1 MGADPRAAER
11 ARHRRLQLLQLLAI
25 AVPTLAILLVS
36 ILMARSVLDAG
47 DERRVVQGAHESL
60 VEFRHTLQTLY
71 ADYLSGR
78 AQGSSAG
85 TPEWAPRA
93 FLDENARFQALAS
106 ARAFEPDEREVIAR
120 TRATVGKL
128 GTVVTL
134 DTIGTAPTP
143 AAQAKE
149 VVRVRALVAELDRNL
164 NDWVE
169 VLRAKLDRSSSSADH
184 MISRLLIGLG
194 VLITLL
200 VALATAMWVAV
211 DRQRR
216 AALDEIKTER
226 DANEAVMTSVQDGLA
241 VLDADGV
248 IRQANERLAQISG
261 VPVDELVGARAPWL
275 DDVPGD
281 FKGEIDIV
289 LAADGDSRHA
299 LLSASP
305 LADGAGVLH
314 VLKDVT
320 IRRQAESELRNL
332 SAEREVLRR
341 VATFVAGGAD
351 PAAVFD
357 LVACETAT
365 LLAADAAVVTR
376 FEVQTDR
383 TVDVGAWVDP
393 MSGAERPPTRVPLEG
408 GSPIALVF
416 QDGRP
421 ARVADFAKID
431 PTSAG
436 LLVGRGYRS
445 GAAAPVHVGNTRWGA
460 VAVLSHEADSFGPRV
475 EDRLARFAELVG
487 LTVANADARAR
498 LASQAA
504 TDPLTG
510 LANHRSFHERLEVEV
525 ARARHDQ
532 GDLALVMLDLDNFKE
547 VNDTYGHQVGDAV
560 LAEAGRRLA
569 GEARFGEV
577 VARIGGEEF
586 AWILPASDGL
596 NAWRAA
602 ERARRAVAE
611 RPFDG
616 GVGRITASA
625 GVADLDQAS
634 DAATLLRLADGALYW
649 AKASGRDATFRY
661 SPDVVRELSASE
673 RAERLARNQAV
684 TALRALAR
692 AVDAKDP
699 STARHA
705 ERVAAVAVQ
714 MGEQMGWSAE
724 RLQLL
729 QEAALLHDVG
739 KIGVPDSLLFKP
751 GRLTDAEKQEV
762 AAHASLGAEIVSD
775 VLNPEQV
782 AWVRGHHERWDGS
795 GYPDRLAGAAVP
807 DGARII
813 AVADAWDAMTSVR
826 TYGTTHTRVEAMR
839 EIERQ
844 IGRQFCPDAA
854 TAMQELWAAG
864 TLASDEQLLD
874 RPRPPL
880 SASE

>member
-1 MGADPRAAER
+1 MGADLRAGER
-11 ARHRRLQLLQLLAI
+11 ARHRRLQRLQLLAI
-25 AVPTLAILLVS
+25 TLPTLAILLAS
-36 ILMARSVLDAG
+36 IFMARSVLDAG
-47 DERRVVQGAHESL
+47 RERRAAEQAHGTL
-60 VEFRHTLQTLY
+60 VEFRHMLQTLY
-71 ADYLSGR
+71 ADYWAGR
-78 AQGSSAG
+78 VEGAG
-85 TPEWAPRA
+85 PGVPRA
-93 FLDENARFQALAS
+93 VAAKFIAENAKFQALAS
-106 ARAFEPDEREVIAR
+106 ARHSQTDERGVIDR
-120 TRATVGKL
+120 TRAAVGQL
-128 GTVVTL
+128 GTIVTF
-134 DTIGTAPTP
+134 DTVGTAPTA
-143 AAQAKE
+143 AAQAIAIK
-149 VVRVRALVAELDRNL
+149 RARATVADLDRNL
-164 NDWVE
+164 NDWVQ
-169 VLRAKLDRSSSSADH
+169 VLRAKLDRQSSAGDRL
-184 MISRLLIGLG
+184 ISRLLIALG
-194 VLITLL
+194 ALIVLL
-200 VALATAMWVAV
+200 VGVATAMWVAV
-211 DRQRR
+211 DRKRR
-216 AALDEIKTER
+216 AALEEIKTER
-226 DANEAVMTSVQDGLA
+226 DANEAVTSSVQDGLA
-241 VLDADGV
+241 VLDPDGV
-248 IRQANERLAQISG
+248 VQRANEPLAQITGIPLRDVVG
-261 VPVDELVGARAPWL
+261 VRAPWL
-275 DDVPGD
+275 DDMPDD
-281 FKGEIDIV
+281 FEGEIDIT
-289 LAADGDSRHA
+289 LRHHGEVRQV

-305 LADGAGVLH
+305 LAAGAGVLH
-314 VLKDVT
+314 VMKDVT
-320 IRRQAESELRNL
+320 TRRRAELELRNL

-365 LLAADAAVVTR
+365 LLGAAAAVVTR

-383 TVDVGAWVDP
+383 TVDVGTWVDP

-408 GSPIALVF
+408 GSPTALVF
-416 QDGRP
+416 QEGRP
-421 ARVADFAKID
+421 AHVADFANLD
-431 PTSAG
+431 ETSAE

-445 GAAAPVHVGNTRWGA
+445 GAAAPVQVGSARWGA
-460 VAVLSHEADSFGPRV
+460 VAVLSHEPNTFGPGV

-532 GDLALVMLDLDNFKE
+532 SDLALVMIDLDNFKE
-547 VNDTYGHQVGDAV
+547 VNDTFGHQVGDAV

-611 RPFDG
+611 RPFGD
-616 GVGRITASA
+616 GVGTITASA
-625 GVADLDQAS
+625 GVADLAQAS

-673 RAERLARNQAV
+673 RAERLARTQAV

-692 AVDAKDP
+692 AVDAKDS

-705 ERVAAVAVQ
+705 ERVAAVAVKL
-714 MGEQMGWSAE
+714 GEQMGWDSE

-751 GRLTDAEKQEV
+751 GRLTGEEMGQVE
-762 AAHASLGAEIVSD
+762 AHASLGAEIVSD

-782 AWVRGHHERWDGS
+782 AWVRGHHERWDGL
-795 GYPDRLAGAAVP
+795 GYPDRLAADAVP
-807 DGARII
+807 EGARII
-813 AVADAWDAMTSVR
+813 AVADAWDAMTTVR
-826 TYGTTHTRVEAMR
+826 TYGTAHTRDEAIS
-839 EIERQ
+839 EIEQ
-844 IGRQFCPDAA
+844 QMGRQFCPVAA
-854 TAMQELWAAG
+854 AAMLELWESGALSG
-864 TLASDEQLLD
+864 EDELLD
-874 RPRPPL
+874 RQPPPL
-880 SASE
+880 SAAE